1 MEYLPKSEK
10 ERKEIFDFL
19 GIKKF
24 EDLLKFLPQDKILK
38 EPLKIP
44 KGKSEIE
51 VREIVEGLAK
61 LNKWE
66 LINFAGGGA
75 YDHYIPAVVN
85 YVISRPEFYTAYT
98 PYQAEVSQG
107 TLQAMFEYQTLIC
120 ELTGMDISNSSM
132 YEGGSALAEAILMA
146 CRIKNKY
153 KILIPENLNPLY
165 KMVVY
170 TYTSHVVEI
179 KEIPYDRKTGKINYE
194 NTLREID
201 EKTAGIVLQHPNFFG
216 ILEDPEKIEDIKKR
230 KNLIFIM
237 VFDPTSLGILKPP
250 GEYDVDIAVAEGQSL
265 GLPLGFGGP
274 YLGIFTCKEE
284 FIRMMPGRIAGETV
298 DMDGKRAF
306 AMILQT
312 REQHIRREKATS
324 NICTNEMLCALAAL
338 VYLSVIGKEG
348 IKELGKNIVY
358 NSHTFYE
365 MLLKEGIKSP
375 FDSPF
380 FKEFVIELPIP
391 AKDFVIK
398 MSHKG
403 FLPGTPLEKFGFKE
417 NWLLVAVTEKR
428 KKEEMEN
435 YIKALKEVLKE

>member
-1 MEYLPKSEK
+1 MEYLPKNEK
-10 ERKEIFDFL
+10 ERKEIFEFL

-24 EDLLKFLPQDKILK
+24 EELLKFLPQDKILK

-61 LNKWE
+61 LNNFE

-75 YDHYIPAVVN
+75 YDHYIPAIVN

-153 KILIPENLNPLY
+153 KILMPENLNPLY

-179 KEIPYDRKTGKINYE
+179 KEIPYDRKTGKINCE
-194 NTLREID
+194 IVEKEID
-201 EKTAGIVLQHPNFFG
+201 ENTAGIVLQHPNFFG
-216 ILEDPEKIEDIKKR
+216 ILEEPEKIEDIKKR

-250 GEYDVDIAVAEGQSL
+250 GEYDADIAVAEGQSL

-284 FIRMMPGRIAGETV
+284 FIRMMPGRIAGETR

-348 IKELGKNIVY
+348 IKELGKSIIY
-358 NSHTFYE
+358 NSHIFYE

-391 AKDFVIK
+391 ANDFVIK
-398 MSHKG
+398 MAQKG
-403 FLPGTPLEKFGFKE
+403 FLAGTSLEKFGFNK

-435 YIKALKEVLKE
+435 YIKALKEVIKA

>member
-1 MEYLPKSEK
+1 MEYIPKSEK

-19 GIKKF
+19 GIRKF
-24 EDLLKFLPQDKILK
+24 EELLKFLPQDKLLK

-61 LNKWE
+61 LNNPE

-75 YDHYIPAVVN
+75 YDHFIPAVVN

-179 KEIPYDRKTGKINYE
+179 KEIPYDRKTGKIDYGIVE
-194 NTLREID
+194 KEID

-216 ILEDPEKIEDIKKR
+216 ILEDPEKIEDIKKK

-250 GEYDVDIAVAEGQSL
+250 GEYDADIAVAEGQSL

-284 FIRMMPGRIAGETV
+284 FIRMMPGRIAGETK
-298 DMDGKRAF
+298 DLDGKRAF

-324 NICTNEMLCALAAL
+324 NICTNEMLCALAAC

-348 IKELGKNIVY
+348 IKELGKNIIY
-358 NSHTFYE
+358 NSHIFYE

-380 FKEFVIELPIP
+380 FKEFVIELPIS
-391 AKDFVIK
+391 AKEFVIK
-398 MSHKG
+398 MAEKG
-403 FLPGTPLEKFGFKE
+403 FLAGTSLERFGFKE

-435 YIKALKEVLKE
+435 YIEALKEVLKD

>member
-24 EDLLKFLPQDKILK
+24 EELLKFLPQNKILK

-61 LNKWE
+61 LNNPE

-75 YDHYIPAVVN
+75 YDHYIPAIVN

-153 KILIPENLNPLY
+153 KILMPENLNPFY

-194 NTLREID
+194 NVEKEID

-237 VFDPTSLGILKPP
+237 VFDPISLGVLKPP
-250 GEYDVDIAVAEGQSL
+250 GEYDADIAVAEGQSL

-284 FIRMMPGRIAGETV
+284 FIRMMPGRISGETR

-348 IKELGKNIVY
+348 IKELGKSIVY
-358 NSHTFYE
+358 NSHIFYE

-375 FDSPF
+375 FESPF
-380 FKEFVIELPIP
+380 FKEFIVELPIP
-391 AKDFVIK
+391 ANDFVIK
-398 MSHKG
+398 MAHKG
-403 FLPGTPLEKFGFKE
+403 FLAGTPLEKFGFNK

-435 YIKALKEVLKE
+435 YIKALKEVI

>member
-1 MEYLPKSEK
+1 MEYIPKSEK

-24 EDLLKFLPQDKILK
+24 EELLKFLPQDKLLK

-61 LNKWE
+61 LNNPE

-75 YDHYIPAVVN
+75 YDHFIPAVVN

-179 KEIPYDRKTGKINYE
+179 KEIPYDRKTGKIDYGIVE
-194 NTLREID
+194 KEID

-216 ILEDPEKIEDIKKR
+216 ILEDPEKIEDIKKK

-250 GEYDVDIAVAEGQSL
+250 GEYDADIAVAEGQSL

-284 FIRMMPGRIAGETV
+284 FIRMMPGRIAGETK
-298 DMDGKRAF
+298 DLDGKRAF

-324 NICTNEMLCALAAL
+324 NICTNEMLCALAAC

-348 IKELGKNIVY
+348 IKELGKNIIY
-358 NSHTFYE
+358 NSHIFYE

-380 FKEFVIELPIP
+380 FKEFVIELPIS
-391 AKDFVIK
+391 AKEFVIK
-398 MSHKG
+398 MAEKG
-403 FLPGTPLEKFGFKE
+403 FLAGTPLEKFGFKE

-435 YIKALKEVLKE
+435 YIEALKEVLKD